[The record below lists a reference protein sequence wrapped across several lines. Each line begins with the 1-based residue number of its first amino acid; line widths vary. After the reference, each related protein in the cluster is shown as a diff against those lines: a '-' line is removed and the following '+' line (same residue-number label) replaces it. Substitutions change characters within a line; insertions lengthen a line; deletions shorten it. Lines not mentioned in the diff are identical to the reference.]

1 MRNSD
6 QMTVEKAHPTLD
18 LILNASIFKHFKAK
32 RFGQMHSIE
41 IPELDKTSY
50 TRFDDSL
57 TKIPQWNTRDISTE
71 WIVNDQNSFILDGE
85 K

>member
-6 QMTVEKAHPTLD
+6 QMTVGKAHPTID
-18 LILNASIFKHFKAK
+18 FNLNASICKHFKAK

-71 WIVNDQNSFILDGE
+71 WIANDQNSFILDG
-85 K
+85 